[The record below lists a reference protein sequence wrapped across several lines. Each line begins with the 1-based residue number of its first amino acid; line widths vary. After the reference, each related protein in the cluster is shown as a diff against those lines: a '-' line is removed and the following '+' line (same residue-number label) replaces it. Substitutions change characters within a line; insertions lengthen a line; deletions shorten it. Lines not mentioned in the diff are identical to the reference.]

1 MEREIE
7 RLSTKDD
14 MSSQYSLNNNILPS
28 LGALSNRKASLR
40 SSIISPFH
48 PYYRNWE
55 TFLILLVFYTAW
67 VSPFEFGFLETPSG
81 PLAISDNVV
90 NAFFAIDIVLTF
102 FVAYLDKSTYL
113 LIDDPKK
120 IAWRYIRNGFILD
133 VISTIPSEA
142 VRHLWPLCFLQP
154 YGYFTMLRLWRL
166 RRVSSMFARL
176 EKDKNLSYF
185 WVRVAKLVCVTLFTV
200 HCAGCFYYDIALLN
214 PNPKETWLS
223 LTMNDDDKDSIW
235 GNYVTSIYWSITT
248 LTTTGYGD
256 LHAVTTS
263 EKIFV
268 MVYMLFDLGLTS
280 YLIGN
285 MTNLVVHR
293 DTIEAATSFGLRNQ
307 LPVRL
312 QEQML
317 AHLSLRYRTDA
328 EGLQQQ
334 ETLDA
339 LPKAIRSSISHY
351 LFYSLVDKVSLM
363 KAEYFA
369 PREDVILQNE
379 APTDLYILVTGSLE
393 VISQRNGVQQ
403 VVGELKAGD
412 VCGEIGVLCYRPQL
426 FTIRTKRLSQLLRLD
441 RTSFFNTVKANVGV
455 GTIIMNNLLQHLKDI
470 RDPMMESI
478 LAETEHMLAQGR
490 MDMPLSLCFAAN
502 RGDDLLL
509 NQMLKRGM
517 YPDESDTN
525 GRTALHIAASKGS
538 LECVLLLLDYGAD
551 PNKRDSEGF
560 VPLWDA
566 ITGKHEAVIKL
577 LIDNGATLSS
587 GDVAQFACSAV
598 EQANLELL
606 KDFVKYGGD
615 VTLLNSLGTT
625 ALHMAVSEENVEIV
639 KFLLEQGAD
648 IDKPDVHGWS
658 PRALADHQ
666 ANEEIKEVFFTD
678 TSKPPPAV
686 IYPEQP
692 KGHFSLKKYQS
703 ESAIPQ
709 LHSRDSQ
716 QPTRFS
722 SSQAPTSLP
731 AYVRGG
737 SSVSNNNHP
746 KGRTRLA
753 STHRKSL
760 IGFMSVPSCAN
771 LEGKGA
777 FSLRGQ
783 HIAARVTI
791 TCPEKGEKG
800 GRMVA
805 LPLSIKELLEIGA
818 QKFGFTP
825 TKVLNTE
832 GALIDDIAVIRD
844 GDVLALASDHT
855 D

>member
-1 MEREIE
+1 
-7 RLSTKDD
+7 
-14 MSSQYSLNNNILPS
+14 
-28 LGALSNRKASLR
+28 
-40 SSIISPFH
+40 
-48 PYYRNWE
+48 
-55 TFLILLVFYTAW
+55 
-67 VSPFEFGFLETPSG
+67 
-81 PLAISDNVV
+81 
-90 NAFFAIDIVLTF
+90 
-102 FVAYLDKSTYL
+102 
-113 LIDDPKK
+113 
-120 IAWRYIRNGFILD
+120 
-133 VISTIPSEA
+133 
-142 VRHLWPLCFLQP
+142 
-154 YGYFTMLRLWRL
+154 MLRLWRL

-185 WVRVAKLVCVTLFTV
+185 WVRVAKLICVTLFTV

-285 MTNLVVHR
+285 MTNLVVHVTSRTRKFR

-339 LPKAIRSSISHY
+339 LPKAIRSSISQY
-351 LFYSLVDKVSLM
+351 LFYSLVDKVYLFHGVSDDLLFQLVSLM

-369 PREDVILQNE
+369 PTEDVILQNE

-441 RTSFFNTVKANVGV
+441 RTSFFNTVKANIGV
-455 GTIIMNNLLQHLKDI
+455 GTIIMNNLLQHLKDR

-551 PNKRDSEGF
+551 PNKR
-560 VPLWDA
+560 
-566 ITGKHEAVIKL
+566 GKSCLCE
-577 LIDNGATLSS
+577 
-587 GDVAQFACSAV
+587 
-598 EQANLELL
+598 
-606 KDFVKYGGD
+606 
-615 VTLLNSLGTT
+615 
-625 ALHMAVSEENVEIV
+625 
-639 KFLLEQGAD
+639 
-648 IDKPDVHGWS
+648 KP
-658 PRALADHQ
+658 
-666 ANEEIKEVFFTD
+666 K
-678 TSKPPPAV
+678 
-686 IYPEQP
+686 
-692 KGHFSLKKYQS
+692 
-703 ESAIPQ
+703 
-709 LHSRDSQ
+709 
-716 QPTRFS
+716 
-722 SSQAPTSLP
+722 
-731 AYVRGG
+731 
-737 SSVSNNNHP
+737 
-746 KGRTRLA
+746 
-753 STHRKSL
+753 
-760 IGFMSVPSCAN
+760 
-771 LEGKGA
+771 
-777 FSLRGQ
+777 
-783 HIAARVTI
+783 
-791 TCPEKGEKG
+791 
-800 GRMVA
+800 
-805 LPLSIKELLEIGA
+805 
-818 QKFGFTP
+818 
-825 TKVLNTE
+825 
-832 GALIDDIAVIRD
+832 
-844 GDVLALASDHT
+844 
-855 D
+855 